1 MTDAKKAA
9 KRAKF
14 AKGLNRVREKAEEAE
29 NTFERQ
35 MQVVLAEEVLKAT
48 LRRRKSQGK

>member
-14 AKGLNRVREKAEEAE
+14 AKGLSEVRQKDAED
-29 NTFERQ
+29 TLKRQ
-35 MQVVLAEEVLKAT
+35 MQDVLSREALQAAVRK
-48 LRRRKSQGK
+48 RKSQGKR

>member
-14 AKGLNRVREKAEEAE
+14 AKGLNRVREKDAED
-29 NTFERQ
+29 TLKRQ
-35 MQVVLAEEVLKAT
+35 MQDVLSREALQRAVRK
-48 LRRRKSQGK
+48 RKSQGK